1 MHVALY
7 QPQIPPNTGNIGRLC
22 VGMGAELEIIGP
34 CAFDFSD
41 KALRRAG
48 LDYWPNL
55 RWRLHADPAAF
66 LAWLGDR
73 RPWLV
78 TKHGRHRFDQPGYGA
93 DDVII
98 LGNEVR
104 GIPAD
109 WHQRWDDRTVHI
121 PILGPIRSFN
131 LANAAAIV
139 LAHAKLASGAFAG
152 YTAKPLPADAVDET
166 VFPADAPGT
175 ATDA

>member
-7 QPQIPPNTGNIGRLC
+7 QPQIPGNTGNIGRLC
-22 VGMGAELEIIGP
+22 VGMGAELEVIGP
-34 CAFDFSD
+34 CAFDFSE

-55 RWRLHADPAAF
+55 QWRLHENPEAF
-66 LAWLGDR
+66 LKWLGER

-78 TKHGRHRFDQPGYGA
+78 SKYGKVRFDRVPYA
-93 DDVII
+93 TEDVII

-104 GIPAD
+104 GLPRE
-109 WHQRWDDRTVHI
+109 WHQRWADRTLHV

-131 LANAAAIV
+131 LANTAAMI
-139 LAHAKLASGAFAG
+139 LSQAKLATGAFDG
-152 YTAKPLPADAVDET
+152 YTPPTLTEP
-166 VFPADAPGT
+166 
-175 ATDA
+175 

>member
-1 MHVALY
+1 MTTGPQAKARAPVHLALY
-7 QPQIPPNTGNIGRLC
+7 QPQIPGNTGTIGRMC
-22 VGMGAELEIIGP
+22 VGMDTHLHIIGP

-41 KALRRAG
+41 RALRRAG
-48 LDYWPNL
+48 LDYWPHL
-55 RWRLHADPAAF
+55 TWTLHPGPPEF

-78 TKHGRHRFDQPGYGA
+78 SKFGTLRYDRPAYGA

-109 WHQRWDDRTVHI
+109 WHERWADRCVHL
-121 PILGPIRSFN
+121 PILGKVRSFN
-131 LANAAAIV
+131 LASTAAVV
-139 LAHAKLASGAFAG
+139 LTQARLASGAFDG
-152 YTAKPLPADAVDET
+152 YRPPPRT
-166 VFPADAPGT
+166 
-175 ATDA
+175 